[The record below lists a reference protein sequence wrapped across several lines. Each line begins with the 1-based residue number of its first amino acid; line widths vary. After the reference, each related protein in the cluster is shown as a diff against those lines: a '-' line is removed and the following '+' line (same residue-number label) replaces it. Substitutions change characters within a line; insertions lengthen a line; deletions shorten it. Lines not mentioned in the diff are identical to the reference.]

1 MKAQSSAAFDD
12 PVTQMSLSSSRS
24 ATKNL
29 KGTFAKTALVLQ
41 GGGALGAYQAGVYE
55 ALTEAGCEPDWV
67 AGISIGAINA
77 AIIAGNAPG
86 ERVTRLRAF
95 WQRVSSQLPWYDAES
110 GDFARRAFNQWSA
123 VRSMIGGQPGFFAP
137 RMPPAWLRQ
146 HGAQGAVSVYDT
158 SPLFRTLTTLVDF
171 DRINARGMRLSLGAV
186 NVRLGNVVYFDN
198 MTRRIGP
205 EHVMASGALPPG
217 FPPIT
222 IDGECYWDGGL
233 VSNTPLSYVLD
244 SGPEQ
249 DTLVF
254 QVDLFS
260 ARGPLPGD
268 LIEAEARRK
277 DITYSSRTRLN
288 TDIFKHKHALRRA
301 IVALYEALPP
311 DAQKQD
317 WARALRELGSDHAVA
332 IVHLIYGSRP
342 YEGQTMDFDF
352 SRLSMEEHWQAGL
365 DDARRTLRQPR
376 WLEDWDAATALRV
389 FDIARGGG

>member
-1 MKAQSSAAFDD
+1 MTVLDASA
-12 PVTQMSLSSSRS
+12 VL
-24 ATKNL
+24 
-29 KGTFAKTALVLQ
+29 ALVHDEP
-41 GGGALGAYQAGVYE
+41 GAETVAEALASAHLGAANLAEV
-55 ALTEAGCEPDWV
+55 
-67 AGISIGAINA
+67 IG
-77 AIIAGNAPG
+77 
-86 ERVTRLRAF
+86 
-95 WQRVSSQLPWYDAES
+95 
-110 GDFARRAFNQWSA
+110 
-123 VRSMIGGQPGFFAP
+123 
-137 RMPPAWLRQ
+137 
-146 HGAQGAVSVYDT
+146 
-158 SPLFRTLTTLVDF
+158 TLVDA
-171 DRINARGMRLSLGAV
+171 DVDVSRVRGLLTAAG
-186 NVRLGNVVYFDN
+186 VV
-198 MTRRIGP
+198 I
-205 EHVMASGALPPG
+205 E
-217 FPPIT
+217 
-222 IDGECYWDGGL
+222 
-233 VSNTPLSYVLD
+233 
-244 SGPEQ
+244 
-249 DTLVF
+249 
-254 QVDLFS
+254 VDLFS